1 LTVSTKRSLAAQVL
15 IQALLCLELLA
26 LSASS
31 EDLFV
36 RHFADQLRV
45 IAPRLHF
52 LSGKSL
58 QRLHDGVIVPFDFQL
73 SISAGL
79 KTNLVSRSVERFSIS
94 YDVWEE
100 KFRVVRL
107 RDVRKSAAGL
117 SAVAAEAWCLENLL
131 VPSAGL
137 PADKELWARLDVRT
151 AEPKESAPSST
162 DSGISIPALIQLLS
176 RPPRP
181 QQDHWTLESAS
192 FHLAD
197 LKPDLKSDV
206 KQ

>member
-1 LTVSTKRSLAAQVL
+1 LTGTTKRSLAAQVL
-15 IQALLCLELLA
+15 VQALLCLELLG

-36 RHFADQLRV
+36 RRFGEQIHV

-52 LSGKSL
+52 LAGKSL
-58 QRLHDGVIVPFDFQL
+58 QRLRDGATVPFDFQL
-73 SISAGL
+73 SIAAGL
-79 KTNLVSRSVERFSIS
+79 KNNLVARAVERFSVS

-100 KFRVVRL
+100 RFRVVRL
-107 RDVRKSAAGL
+107 RDFRKSAAGL
-117 SAVAAEAWCLENLL
+117 SATAAETWCLENLF

-151 AEPKESAPSST
+151 AEPKETVSSIP
-162 DSGISIPALIQLLS
+162 DSGISIPALIQLLN

-192 FHLAD
+192 FHLGD
-197 LKPDLKSDV
+197 LK
-206 KQ
+206 Q

>member
-1 LTVSTKRSLAAQVL
+1 LTGTTKRSLAAQVSV
-15 IQALLCLELLA
+15 QALLCLELLG

-36 RHFADQLRV
+36 RRFAEQIHV

-58 QRLHDGVIVPFDFQL
+58 QRLHDGATVPFDFQL
-73 SISAGL
+73 SISAGF
-79 KTNLVSRSVERFSIS
+79 KNNLVERAVERFSVS

-117 SAVAAEAWCLENLL
+117 SAAAAETWCLENLF

-151 AEPKESAPSST
+151 AEPKELGPST
-162 DSGISIPALIQLLS
+162 ADSGISIPALIQLLS

-181 QQDHWTLESAS
+181 QQDHWMLESAS

-197 LKPDLKSDV
+197 LK
-206 KQ
+206 Q

>member
-1 LTVSTKRSLAAQVL
+1 MAAQVFL
-15 IQALLCLELLA
+15 QALLCLELLG

-36 RHFADQLRV
+36 RRFADQIRV
-45 IAPRLHF
+45 LAPRLHF

-58 QRLHDGVIVPFDFQL
+58 ERLRDGVTVPFDFQL
-73 SISAGL
+73 RIAAGL
-79 KTNLVSRSVERFSIS
+79 KNNFVGQPAVERFSIS

-100 KFRVVRL
+100 RFRVVRL
-107 RDVRKSAAGL
+107 RDFRKSAAGL
-117 SAVAAEAWCLENLL
+117 SAIAAESWCLENLL

-137 PADKELWARLDVRT
+137 PADKELWARLDIRT
-151 AEPKESAPSST
+151 AEPKEQASSNA

-197 LKPDLKSDV
+197 V

>member
-1 LTVSTKRSLAAQVL
+1 LTGTTKRSLAAQVFL
-15 IQALLCLELLA
+15 QALLCLELLG

-36 RHFADQLRV
+36 RRFADQIRV
-45 IAPRLHF
+45 LAPRLHF

-58 QRLHDGVIVPFDFQL
+58 ERLRDGVTVPFDFQL
-73 SISAGL
+73 RIAAGL
-79 KTNLVSRSVERFSIS
+79 KNNFVGQPAVERFSIS

-100 KFRVVRL
+100 RFRVVRL
-107 RDVRKSAAGL
+107 RDFRKSAAGL
-117 SAVAAEAWCLENLL
+117 SAIAAESWCLDNLF

-137 PADKELWARLDVRT
+137 PADKELWARLDIRT
-151 AEPKESAPSST
+151 AEPKEQASSNA

-197 LKPDLKSDV
+197 V

>member
-1 LTVSTKRSLAAQVL
+1 MTGTTKRSLAAQVFL
-15 IQALLCLELLA
+15 QALLCLELLG

-36 RHFADQLRV
+36 RRFADQIRV
-45 IAPRLHF
+45 LAPRLHF

-58 QRLHDGVIVPFDFQL
+58 ERLRDGVTVPFDFQL
-73 SISAGL
+73 RIAAGL
-79 KTNLVSRSVERFSIS
+79 KNNFVGQPAVERFSIS

-100 KFRVVRL
+100 RFRVVRL
-107 RDVRKSAAGL
+107 RDFRKSAAGL
-117 SAVAAEAWCLENLL
+117 SAIAAESWCLDNLF

-137 PADKELWARLDVRT
+137 PADKELWARLDIRT
-151 AEPKESAPSST
+151 AEPKEHASSNA

-197 LKPDLKSDV
+197 V

>member
-1 LTVSTKRSLAAQVL
+1 LTGTAKRSLAAQV
-15 IQALLCLELLA
+15 IVQALLCLELLA
-26 LSASS
+26 MSASS
-31 EDLFV
+31 EDIFV
-36 RHFADQLRV
+36 RRFADQIRV
-45 IAPRLHF
+45 LAPRLHF

-58 QRLHDGVIVPFDFQL
+58 ERLHDGVIVPFDFQL
-73 SISAGL
+73 SIAAGM
-79 KTNLVSRSVERFSIS
+79 KTNLVGRAVERFSIS

-107 RDVRKSAAGL
+107 SDFRKSATGL
-117 SAVAAEAWCLENLL
+117 SAVAAETWCLENLF
-131 VPSAGL
+131 VPAAGL

-151 AEPKESAPSST
+151 AEPKEQIPST
-162 DSGISIPALIQLLS
+162 ADSGISIPALIQLLS

-181 QQDHWTLESAS
+181 QQDHWVLESAS

-197 LKPDLKSDV
+197 LKPDP